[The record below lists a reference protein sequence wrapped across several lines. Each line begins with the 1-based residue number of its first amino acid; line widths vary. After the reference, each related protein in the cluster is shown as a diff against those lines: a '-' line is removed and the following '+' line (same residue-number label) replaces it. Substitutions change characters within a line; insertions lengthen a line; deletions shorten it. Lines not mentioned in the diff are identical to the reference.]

1 MPQLAV
7 DQMAVQNT
15 DVSVPSPVVSEDSA
29 SETVAS
35 SPQVCFVL
43 APTPAQL
50 GRAPGQLHQ
59 RRSSGG
65 SQESTS
71 KSTSDQE
78 EDKDE
83 DENSEKIS
91 EPNNQDIASPK
102 KPLLKRMVDD
112 GMDR

>member
-7 DQMAVQNT
+7 DQQMAVQNA

-29 SETVAS
+29 SESVAS

-59 RRSSGG
+59 RRLSGG
-65 SQESTS
+65 SQEATS
-71 KSTSDQE
+71 KSESDQE
-78 EDKDE
+78 EKD
-83 DENSEKIS
+83 DDNFEKQS
-91 EPNNQDIASPK
+91 TPNNQDLSSPK
-102 KPLLKRMVDD
+102 KPILKRMVDD

>member
-29 SETVAS
+29 PESVAS

-78 EDKDE
+78 DKDE

-91 EPNNQDIASPK
+91 ELNNQDIASPK
-102 KPLLKRMVDD
+102 KPILKRMVDD